1 MNLFWFLRK
10 PSKAGTLS
18 RGAYDPKAGSFG
30 AHLVLWITAF
40 SMAAMAFWAYF
51 ANIDQVTRASGVVIP
66 SSRSQ
71 IIQSPEG
78 GILEMLLVKEGDIV
92 EKNTVLAR
100 LERTKTES
108 AYLEARA
115 KAASLKAAVARLN
128 AEIYG
133 GLPKFPPEV
142 EKYPELR
149 FMQMALY
156 NKRHSAIEQEVAALE
171 KILVLAKRELD
182 MNKPLLAQGDVS
194 QTDVIRLERQVADIE
209 AQITNKRNKYFQ
221 DAAAEQ
227 SKAQDELAGVEQ
239 TLTQRANLLEQTE
252 LRAPLK
258 GVVKN
263 VRITTLGG
271 VIRPGEE
278 VMQIVPLEEDL
289 FIEAKV
295 DPASIAFIK
304 VGQDV
309 TVKIDAYDFTVY
321 GGLEGKLTFV
331 SADTLSEDLKQG
343 EKPYFRARVKTSGRQ
358 FSGRPDQSLDI
369 FPGMTAVIEIKTGSN
384 TVMHYLIKPVTKTL
398 SESMGER

>member
-1 MNLFWFLRK
+1 MNIFWFLRK
-10 PSKAGTLS
+10 PNKSQTSSRSSMDAKA
-18 RGAYDPKAGSFG
+18 ASFG
-30 AHLVLWITAF
+30 AHSVLWITAF
-40 SMAAMAFWAYF
+40 SMAALAFWAYF
-51 ANIDQVTRASGVVIP
+51 ANIDQITRASGYVIP

-78 GILEMLLVKEGDIV
+78 GILEVLLVKEGDIV
-92 EKNTVLAR
+92 EKDTVLAR
-100 LERTKTES
+100 LERTKAES

-133 GLPKFPPEV
+133 GMPKFPPEV
-142 EKYPELR
+142 DRYPELR
-149 FMQMALY
+149 FTQLALY
-156 NKRHSAIEQEVAALE
+156 SKRNSAIEQEVASLE
-171 KILVLAKRELD
+171 KIKALAIRELN
-182 MNKPLLAQGDVS
+182 MNMPLLAQGDVS

-221 DAAAEQ
+221 DATAEQ
-227 SKAQDELAGVEQ
+227 SKAQEELASVEQ
-239 TLTQRANLLEQTE
+239 TLNQRTNLLEQTE
-252 LRAPLK
+252 LRAPLR

-263 VRITTLGG
+263 VRITTVGG

-295 DPASIAFIK
+295 DPASIAFVK

-321 GGLEGKLTFV
+321 GGLAGKLTFV

-358 FSGRPDQSLDI
+358 FSGRPGQSLDI
-369 FPGMTAVIEIKTGSN
+369 FPGMTAVIEIKTGTN

-398 SESMGER
+398 SESLGER